1 MKTLGRDDGGRAD
14 PADALNLAETEYS
27 AGSG

>member
-1 MKTLGRDDGGRAD
+1 MKTPGRDNGGRAD

-27 AGSG
+27 ARM